1 MEAVKSLLIVIWH
14 WISANRDALI
24 LEAISIAVTV
34 GLIEAVLR
42 WREKRKWTPT
52 RRQVALDVGWT
63 LQRALM
69 HIMDVS
75 GLTLSD
81 VLPHGFWMTQTT
93 DPVRGLQTMQAK
105 FFEQQYEGD
114 FETKY
119 QNTLRQ
125 VGREEWARFSDGM
138 TYALTDL
145 DRGIDLASGLF
156 GPEVMTAL
164 LELREQVRWTRG
176 VIYFIIEADP
186 GERDFGCIRGV
197 ALKMG
202 RALTLLWDNFD

>member
-1 MEAVKSLLIVIWH
+1 MEAVRSLLTVIWN
-14 WISANRDALI
+14 WVSTNRDALI
-24 LEAISIAVTV
+24 LEAVSIAITV

-63 LQRALM
+63 LEQVLM
-69 HIMDVS
+69 HIMDIS

-81 VLPHGFWMTQTT
+81 VLPRGFWRTQTT

-105 FFEQQYEGD
+105 FFEQQYERN

-125 VGREEWARFSDGM
+125 VGREEWTRFSDGM
-138 TYALTDL
+138 WYALTDL
-145 DRGIDLASGLF
+145 DCGIDLATGLF

-176 VIYFIIEADP
+176 VIYYHLEAGP
-186 GERDFGCIRGV
+186 GEGDFGCIRGL
-197 ALKMG
+197 ASKMG
-202 RALTLLWDNFD
+202 RH